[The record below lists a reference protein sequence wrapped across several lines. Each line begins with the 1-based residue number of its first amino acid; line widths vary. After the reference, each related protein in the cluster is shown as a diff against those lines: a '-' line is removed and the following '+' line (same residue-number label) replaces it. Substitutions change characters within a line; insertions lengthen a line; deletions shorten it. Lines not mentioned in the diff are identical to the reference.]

1 MSYATLD
8 DLRQIMS
15 AGTLAQLTQD
25 DASELTEVDL
35 ATGNITEPPIDTTIV
50 DHALRSADEL
60 IDSHLRGRYTLP
72 LEKTPTLLRDLAA
85 QIARYRL
92 YSRRPEGDNTPEIVI
107 KDHNN
112 ALQVLAM
119 IRNGKISLGIAE
131 TGEITPAP
139 AEMRARAPA
148 KQFGDNTWARYG

>member
-1 MSYATLD
+1 MGYATLD

-25 DASELTEVDL
+25 DASALTDVDL
-35 ATGNITEPPIDTTIV
+35 ATGNITEPPINIGIV
-50 DHALRSADEL
+50 ENALRSADEL

-85 QIARYRL
+85 HIARYRL

-112 ALQVLAM
+112 AVQLLAM
-119 IRNGKISLGIAE
+119 IRNGKVSVGIAE
-131 TGEITPAP
+131 TGEITPSP
-139 AEMRARAPA
+139 AEMRARAPE
-148 KQFGDNTWARYG
+148 KQFGADVWQRYG